1 GINQDTSVIAATLTH
16 RYKSDQDCYYGAV
29 GCRKMLGAK
38 ASKAKNIPSDEA
50 VNLTACKGV
59 SDLES
64 PQEADTPHVRE
75 NNLDALGQSQNN
87 CGERKTCCPNCIGVV
102 FMLARPTNKRCFG
115 IIRQFD
121 EVSKK
126 HLVTYEDG
134 VTKAIDM
141 SREVWKL
148 IIV

>member
-1 GINQDTSVIAATLTH
+1 
-16 RYKSDQDCYYGAV
+16 
-29 GCRKMLGAK
+29 MLGAK

-64 PQEADTPHVRE
+64 PQEADTPHVSINTSISIFDKLLSSKVRE